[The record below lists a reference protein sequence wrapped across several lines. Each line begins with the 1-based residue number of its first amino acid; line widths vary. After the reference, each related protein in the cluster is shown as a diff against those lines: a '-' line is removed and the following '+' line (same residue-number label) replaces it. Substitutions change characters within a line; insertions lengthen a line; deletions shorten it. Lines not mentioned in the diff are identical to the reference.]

1 MRCDAMRCNVMAG
14 GAATNHYF
22 LPTDQPNLFYAA
34 TTCSPPSTFSGWW
47 ARFTSGVA
55 TGPSTQ
61 TRCTKPTQPNRDSPT
76 KTPQPTN
83 LRDDVYSFREFTQHT
98 YKTQDNPPKP
108 QPLTLAPCTSTSC
121 GAGDAQMRPHRHLTP
136 TPTRTPTPA
145 PPRAPSDVRGGIFA
159 HMYD

>member
-22 LPTDQPNLFYAA
+22 LPTYQPNLFYAA

-61 TRCTKPTQPNRDSPT
+61 TRCTKPNPTQPRLPNQPT
-76 KTPQPTN
+76 CEMMFIPFGSSHSTRTRHKTTPQCP
-83 LRDDVYSFREFTQHT
+83 
-98 YKTQDNPPKP
+98 NP
-108 QPLTLAPCTSTSC
+108 LHS
-121 GAGDAQMRPHRHLTP
+121 PH
-136 TPTRTPTPA
+136 A
-145 PPRAPSDVRGGIFA
+145 PPLPAELEMRKGD
-159 HMYD
+159 HTDT